1 VALADLIATEPLI
14 SHSFFLEVDG
24 KVVSTLSGVSGM
36 DMELDV
42 VTLTQVGDKGMMQT
56 IKTLGNQ
63 QKAPDITVT
72 RMAPVDST
80 KDDMWKWFMKVR
92 SSGMPNADRV
102 LERKNGS
109 IVMYDTTNV
118 EVARYNFYNAWPSK
132 ISTDALSADGNDPV
146 KETITLT
153 CERFERVK

>member
-1 VALADLIATEPLI
+1 MPNTDLITTEPLI
-14 SHSFFLEVDG
+14 SHNFFLEIDG
-24 KVVSTLSGVSGM
+24 KVISVLSGVSGM

-42 VTLTQVGDKGMMQT
+42 VSLTQVGEKGMMQM

-63 QKAPDITVT
+63 QKAPDVTVT
-72 RMAPVDST
+72 RMAPPDST
-80 KDDMWKWFMKVR
+80 KDEIWKWFLKVR
-92 SSGMPNADRV
+92 GAGMPNGNRV

-109 IVMYDTTNV
+109 VVIYDSANA
-118 EVARYNFYNAWPSK
+118 EIARYNFFNAWPSK
-132 ISTDALSADGNDPV
+132 ISTDALSADGNDPL

>member
-72 RMAPVDST
+72 RMAPVYST

-109 IVMYDTTNV
+109 IVMFDTTNA

>member
-1 VALADLIATEPLI
+1 VPNTDLIITEPLI
-14 SHSFFLEVDG
+14 SHNFFLEVDG
-24 KVVSTLSGVSGM
+24 KVVSTLSGISGM

-42 VTLTQVGDKGMMQT
+42 VTLTQVGEKGMMQM

-72 RMAPVDST
+72 RMAPGDST
-80 KDDMWKWFMKVR
+80 KDELWKWFLKVR
-92 SSGMPNADRV
+92 GSGMPHGNRV

-109 IVMYDTTNV
+109 VVMYDSANV
-118 EVARYNFYNAWPSK
+118 EVARYNFFNAWPSK
-132 ISTDALSADGNDPV
+132 ISTDALSADGNDPL

>member
-1 VALADLIATEPLI
+1 MALADLIATEPLI
-14 SHSFFLEVDG
+14 SHSFFLEIDG

-92 SSGMPNADRV
+92 SSGMPNGDRV

-109 IVMYDTTNV
+109 IVMYDTTNA
-118 EVARYNFYNAWPSK
+118 EIARYNFYNAWPSK

-146 KETITLT
+146 KETIVLT